1 VITCPEKFLII
12 GCLWRNELEK
22 IAIVGVSP
30 VGVSMGMALMDRR
43 LSNTEIV
50 IASGDRN
57 VVSGISKLA
66 AANKT
71 TTSLRDAVEDAHLVI
86 LDAPVSELRE
96 VMDTIGPYVESGSVV
111 TDTSNVKGPL
121 LKWSE
126 ELLPQDTNFIGGYPL
141 IKLPPES
148 IEVSSAD
155 IFKGARYAV
164 TPMDS
169 SDQQSIRTVVGL
181 VEALGARPVF
191 LDPAEHDS
199 YAAAMHHLPLIMSS
213 AFVTAT
219 AGSEGWRE
227 MHMLAES
234 QFNTFGKHAS
244 NDPLDNEAVCLAN
257 PDSIVHW
264 VDQLI
269 LELYN
274 YRNEIKEVDSDGGD
288 ALLDRFV
295 RAWELR
301 AKWEADAVVP
311 RDGAHL
317 PSAGESMMSAMLGEK
332 LAQRLRGD
340 GNEEERRTTYV
351 RRNR

>member
-1 VITCPEKFLII
+1 M
-12 GCLWRNELEK
+12 EK

-30 VGVSMGMALMDRR
+30 VGVSMGLALMDRR
-43 LSNTEIV
+43 LGNTEIV
-50 IASGDRN
+50 ITSGDRN
-57 VVSGISKLA
+57 IVSQASKLA

-71 TTSLRDAVEDAHLVI
+71 TTSMRDAVEDAHLVI

-96 VMDTIGPYVESGSVV
+96 VMDTIGPYVESGAVV
-111 TDTSNVKGPL
+111 TDTSNVKGPV

-141 IKLPPES
+141 IKSPPES
-148 IEVSSAD
+148 IEVANAA
-155 IFKGARYAV
+155 IFRAARYTI
-164 TPMDS
+164 TPKDD

-181 VEALGARPVF
+181 VEAIGASPVF
-191 LDPAEHDS
+191 LDPVEHDS
-199 YAAAMHHLPLIMSS
+199 YAAAMHHLPMIMSS

-227 MHMLAES
+227 MHMLAEA

-274 YRNEIKEVDSDGGD
+274 YRNEIKEVDNDGGD

-295 RAWELR
+295 KAWEHR

-332 LAQRLRGD
+332 LAQRLRGAGKD
-340 GNEEERRTTYV
+340 DEESRTTYV

>member
-1 VITCPEKFLII
+1 M
-12 GCLWRNELEK
+12 EK

-30 VGVSMGMALMDRR
+30 VGASIGLALMDRR
-43 LSNTEIV
+43 LNNTEIV
-50 IASGDRN
+50 ITSGDRN
-57 VVSGISKLA
+57 IISDVSKLA

-71 TTSLRDAVEDAHLVI
+71 TTSMRDAVEDAHLVI
-86 LDAPVSELRE
+86 LDAPVGELRE
-96 VMDTIGPYVESGSVV
+96 VMDTIGPYVESGAVV
-111 TDTSNVKGPL
+111 TDTSNVKGPVM
-121 LKWSE
+121 KWSE
-126 ELLPQDTNFIGGYPL
+126 ELLPQDASFIGGYPL
-141 IKLPPES
+141 IKSPPES
-148 IEVSSAD
+148 IEAANAG
-155 IFKGARYAV
+155 IFSGARYTI
-164 TPMDS
+164 TPKDD

-181 VEALGARPVF
+181 VEAIGATPVF

-199 YAAAMHHLPLIMSS
+199 YAAAMHHLPMIMSS

-227 MHMLAES
+227 MHMMAEA

-274 YRNEIKEVDSDGGD
+274 YRNEIKSVDNDGGD

-295 RAWELR
+295 KAWELR

-311 RDGAHL
+311 REGAHL

-332 LAQRLRGD
+332 LAQRLRSSGKD
-340 GNEEERRTTYV
+340 DVESRTTYV

>member
-1 VITCPEKFLII
+1 M
-12 GCLWRNELEK
+12 EK

-30 VGVSMGMALMDRR
+30 VGASIGLALMDRR

-50 IASGDRN
+50 ITSGDRSI
-57 VVSGISKLA
+57 VSQVSKLA

-71 TTSLRDAVEDAHLVI
+71 TTSMRDAVEDAHLVI

-96 VMDTIGPYVESGSVV
+96 VMDTIGPYVESGAVV
-111 TDTSNVKGPL
+111 TDTSNVKGPV

-126 ELLPQDTNFIGGYPL
+126 ELLPRDTNFIGGYPL
-141 IKLPPES
+141 IKSPPES
-148 IEVSSAD
+148 IEVANAG
-155 IFKGARYAV
+155 IFRGARYTI
-164 TPMDS
+164 TPKDD

-181 VEALGARPVF
+181 VEAIGASPVF

-199 YAAAMHHLPLIMSS
+199 YAAAMHHLPMIMSS

-227 MHMLAES
+227 MHMLAEA
-234 QFNTFGKHAS
+234 QFNTFGRHAS

-274 YRNEIKEVDSDGGD
+274 YRNEIKEVDNDGGD

-295 RAWELR
+295 KAWELR

-311 RDGAHL
+311 REGAHL
-317 PSAGESMMSAMLGEK
+317 PSAGESMMSAMIGEK
-332 LAQRLRGD
+332 LAQRLRGAGKD
-340 GNEEERRTTYV
+340 DEESRTTYV

>member
-1 VITCPEKFLII
+1 M
-12 GCLWRNELEK
+12 EK

-30 VGVSMGMALMDRR
+30 VGVSMGLALMDRR

-50 IASGDRN
+50 ITSGDRN
-57 VVSGISKLA
+57 VVSDASKLG

-71 TTSLRDAVEDAHLVI
+71 TTSMRDAVEDAHLVI
-86 LDAPVSELRE
+86 LDAPVSEMRDI
-96 VMDTIGPYVESGSVV
+96 MDTIGTYVESGAVV
-111 TDTSNVKGPL
+111 TDTSNVKGPVM
-121 LKWSE
+121 KWSE
-126 ELLPQDTNFIGGYPL
+126 ELLPRDANFISGYPL
-141 IKLPPES
+141 LKSLPEDIEASDAS
-148 IEVSSAD
+148 IFNGAKYT
-155 IFKGARYAV
+155 ITPKGN
-164 TPMDS
+164 
-169 SDQQSIRTVVGL
+169 SDAQSIRTVVGL
-181 VEALGARPVF
+181 VEALRASPVF

-219 AGSEGWRE
+219 AGSDGWRE
-227 MHMLAES
+227 MHMLADS
-234 QFNTFGKHAS
+234 QFNNFGKHAS

-257 PDSIVHW
+257 ADSIVHW

-295 RAWELR
+295 KAWELR

-311 RDGAHL
+311 REGTHL

-332 LAQRLRGD
+332 LAQRLRSAGKD
-340 GNEEERRTTYV
+340 EESRTTYV

>member
-1 VITCPEKFLII
+1 M
-12 GCLWRNELEK
+12 EK

-50 IASGDRN
+50 ITSGDRN
-57 VVSGISKLA
+57 IVSEASKLG

-71 TTSLRDAVEDAHLVI
+71 TTSMRDAVEDASLVV
-86 LDAPVSELRE
+86 LDSPISEQRE
-96 VMDTIGPYVESGSVV
+96 IMDTIGPYIESGAVV
-111 TDTSNVKGPL
+111 TDTSNVKEPVM
-121 LKWSE
+121 KWAE
-126 ELLPQDTNFIGGYPL
+126 ELLPRDTNFIGGYPL
-141 IKLPPES
+141 LKSSPETIQDS
-148 IEVSSAD
+148 DAG
-155 IFKGARYAV
+155 IFSGAKYAI
-164 TPMDS
+164 TPMKN

-181 VEALGARPVF
+181 VEALRASPVF

-199 YAAAMHHLPLIMSS
+199 YAAAMHHLPVIMSC
-213 AFVTAT
+213 AFVNAT
-219 AGSEGWRE
+219 AGSDGWRE
-227 MHMLAES
+227 MHLLAES
-234 QFNTFGKHAS
+234 QFNTFGQRAS
-244 NDPLDNEAVCLAN
+244 DDPLNNEAACIAN

-274 YRNEIKEVDSDGGD
+274 FRNDIKEVDGDGGD

-295 RAWELR
+295 KAWELR

-311 RDGAHL
+311 REGAEL
-317 PSAGESMMSAMLGEK
+317 PTAGESMMSAMLGDK
-332 LAQRLRGD
+332 LARRLRGV
-340 GNEEERRTTYV
+340 GKNEEESRTTYL

>member
-1 VITCPEKFLII
+1 M
-12 GCLWRNELEK
+12 EK

-30 VGVSMGMALMDRR
+30 VGVSMGLALMDRR

-57 VVSGISKLA
+57 VISTVSKLG
-66 AANKT
+66 AANKS
-71 TTSLRDAVEDAHLVI
+71 TTSMRDAVEDAHLVV
-86 LDAPVSELRE
+86 LDSPVSELRDI
-96 VMDTIGPYVESGSVV
+96 MDTIGPYVESGAVV
-111 TDTSNVKGPL
+111 TDTSNVKELVIKWAGELLPSDASFIGGHPL
-121 LKWSE
+121 LKS
-126 ELLPQDTNFIGGYPL
+126 
-141 IKLPPES
+141 PPES
-148 IEVSSAD
+148 IENSDAG
-155 IFKGARYAV
+155 IFSGSKYTI
-164 TPMDS
+164 TPMKT
-169 SDQQSIRTVVGL
+169 SDEQSIRTVVGL
-181 VEALGARPVF
+181 VEALGGRPVF

-199 YAAAMHHLPLIMSS
+199 YAAAMHHLPVILSS

-219 AGSEGWRE
+219 AGSDGWRE

-234 QFNTFGKHAS
+234 QFNVFGKHAA
-244 NDPLDNEAVCLAN
+244 NDPLDNESVCLAN

-274 YRNEIKEVDSDGGD
+274 FRNDIKEVGSDGGD
-288 ALLDRFV
+288 ALLDRFIK
-295 RAWELR
+295 AWEYR

-311 RDGAHL
+311 REGTQL

-332 LAQRLRGD
+332 LAQRLRSSGKD
-340 GNEEERRTTYV
+340 DESRTTYL